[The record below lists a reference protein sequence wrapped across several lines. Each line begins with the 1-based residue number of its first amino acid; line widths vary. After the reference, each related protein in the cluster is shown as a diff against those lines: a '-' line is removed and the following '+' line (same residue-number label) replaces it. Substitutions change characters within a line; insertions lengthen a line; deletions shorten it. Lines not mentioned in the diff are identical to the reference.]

1 VLAPPPDLAPTLA
14 ALVLAAPA
22 PIAPLE
28 VETDPALA
36 FLASQTS
43 AKGRRAQASALGLVA
58 AVFGSTLD
66 ALPWH
71 ALRYPHVAALRAHLA
86 ERLAPAT
93 VNRYLAAVRG
103 VLREAAR
110 LDLLTAED
118 CARACS
124 CPGVKGSREPRG
136 RGLDGAELAALLRAC
151 DRTTPSGARDAALLA
166 IAYGAGLR
174 RSELVGLVLP
184 SVDLTTGAIRF
195 VGKGNKERI
204 TYAPAWAVLLVRAW
218 LDVRGPDDG
227 PLFCRIDKAGARDL
241 AGPLS
246 DEAIRFL
253 FARLAGVAGVASFTP
268 HDTRRSFI
276 SDLLDAGADISTV
289 QRLAGHAS
297 PTVTQRYD
305 RRGERSKRQAVA
317 LLLDPSAAL

>member
-1 VLAPPPDLAPTLA
+1 MLAPLPDLAPTLA
-14 ALVLAAPA
+14 ALVLAATA

-103 VLREAAR
+103 VLRETAR

-118 CARACS
+118 CVSTRACS

-136 RGLDGAELAALLRAC
+136 RGLDGTELAALLRAC
-151 DRTTPSGARDAALLA
+151 DRTIPSGARDAALLA

-174 RSELVGLVLP
+174 RSELVALVLP

-195 VGKGNKERI
+195 VGKGNRERI

-218 LDVRGPDDG
+218 LDVRGPDAG
-227 PLFCRIDKAGARDL
+227 PLFCRIDKADHGESPERAAEPRVPRPRGTPPPSRRRRAFSPARGHCRSRQLENPDS
-241 AGPLS
+241 APSRVDPAWFGGRVRAPS
-246 DEAIRFL
+246 PRHFDRF
-253 FARLAGVAGVASFTP
+253 
-268 HDTRRSFI
+268 
-276 SDLLDAGADISTV
+276 
-289 QRLAGHAS
+289 
-297 PTVTQRYD
+297 
-305 RRGERSKRQAVA
+305 
-317 LLLDPSAAL
+317 PSRTM